1 MNLNEQQKAT
11 LKTAIQGTP
20 ALNQLYI
27 DGDLGGLANALN
39 ADTSPAFV
47 VWRETYTA
55 AQKAAA
61 ILTAITQLDG
71 LAANKRDVVMWWA
84 AQTHDARDG
93 FTEAA
98 INDMCGSQNTL
109 KAALLAGAKRNAT
122 VLEKVFSTGTGT
134 SVSPATPAIV
144 GAIGWTDLIGI

>member
-1 MNLNEQQKAT
+1 MNLTEQQKAT

-20 ALNQLYI
+20 ALNQLYV

-39 ADTSPAFV
+39 AAATPAFM
-47 VWRETYTA
+47 VWRESYTA
-55 AQKAAA
+55 DQKAAA

-71 LAANKRDVVMWWA
+71 LAANKREVVLWWSS
-84 AQTHDARDG
+84 QTHDARDG
-93 FTEAA
+93 VTEAA
-98 INDMCGSQNTL
+98 INDMCGGQNTL
-109 KAALLAGAKRNAT
+109 KAALLAGAKRSAT

>member
-1 MNLNEQQKAT
+1 MNLTTEQKAT

-20 ALNQLYI
+20 ALNQLYV

-39 ADTSPAFV
+39 AVAAPAYI
-47 VWRETYTA
+47 VWREEYTA
-55 AQKAAA
+55 EQKAAA
-61 ILTAITQLDG
+61 ILKAITQLDG
-71 LAANKRDVVMWWA
+71 LAANKREVVLWWA
-84 AQTHDARDG
+84 GKTHDARDG

-98 INDMCGSQNTL
+98 INDMCGGQNTL

-122 VLEKVFSTGTGT
+122 VLEKVFSTGTGS

>member
-1 MNLNEQQKAT
+1 MNLTEQQKAT

-20 ALNQLYI
+20 VLIQLYA

-39 ADTSPAFV
+39 AEASPAFV
-47 VWRETYTA
+47 VWRESYSA
-55 AQKAAA
+55 EQKAAA
-61 ILTAITQLDG
+61 ILAAITQLDG
-71 LAANKRDVVMWWA
+71 LAANKREVVLWWSSK
-84 AQTHDARDG
+84 THDARDG

-134 SVSPATPAIV
+134 KVSPATPAIV